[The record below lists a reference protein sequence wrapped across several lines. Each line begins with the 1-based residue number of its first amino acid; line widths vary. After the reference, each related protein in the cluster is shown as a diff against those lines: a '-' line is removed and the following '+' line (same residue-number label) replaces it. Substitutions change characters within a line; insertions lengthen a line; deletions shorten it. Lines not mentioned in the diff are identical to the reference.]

1 MPIHKHGCLGFG
13 GLGFRVAM
21 EALEVTEVER
31 FDLASEGLSVNPL
44 GPKTQSPKPRTTHPE
59 ALKPTNPNP

>member
-1 MPIHKHGCLGFG
+1 
-13 GLGFRVAM
+13 M